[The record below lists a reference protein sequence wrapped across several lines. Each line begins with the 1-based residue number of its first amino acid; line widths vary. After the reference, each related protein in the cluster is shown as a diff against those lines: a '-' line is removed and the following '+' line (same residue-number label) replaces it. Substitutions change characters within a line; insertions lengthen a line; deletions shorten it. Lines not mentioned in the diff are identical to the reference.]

1 MGLLQLFLRDPQ
13 HSIRD
18 EGEGRRRGCDFPRG
32 VELVEGED
40 ESVLLTL
47 VDVECAVEC
56 VGYGMDVGWFEV
68 GDLELSGC
76 RHGRRRESW
85 SA

>member
-1 MGLLQLFLRDPQ
+1 MKARSGGGD
-13 HSIRD
+13 
-18 EGEGRRRGCDFPRG
+18 CYFPRG
-32 VELVEGED
+32 VELVEGE
-40 ESVLLTL
+40 EEAVLLTL

-56 VGYGMDVGWFEV
+56 VGYGADVGEFEV
-68 GDLELSGC
+68 GGLEVSDR